1 MDMHFLIDCGYKIP
15 VLKSSKN
22 VLLTEIPTGDDG
34 LVTNYGKKGLF
45 VSYEDYLLIMLLMQG
60 EKTRLMRS
68 ADLIEFNMKKQDSG
82 FTMVEAYTYLQ
93 GTSQISTRYLFGNV
107 MPFQTEYEK
116 GGVSGRMKFSSEIYL
131 GY

>member
-1 MDMHFLIDCGYKIP
+1 
-15 VLKSSKN
+15 
-22 VLLTEIPTGDDG
+22 
-34 LVTNYGKKGLF
+34 
-45 VSYEDYLLIMLLMQG
+45 
-60 EKTRLMRS
+60 MRS

-82 FTMVEAYTYLQ
+82 FTMAEAYTYLQ